1 MFWDFFFPVIIIS
14 FTNYFYLDYRLMF
27 IFYLKLI
34 YSVFIFI
41 ILNLV
46 LFYIS
51 ITFLSVIQ
59 RQEQTDL

>member
-1 MFWDFFFPVIIIS
+1 MV
-14 FTNYFYLDYRLMF
+14 

>member
-1 MFWDFFFPVIIIS
+1 
-14 FTNYFYLDYRLMF
+14 MF

>member
-1 MFWDFFFPVIIIS
+1 
-14 FTNYFYLDYRLMF
+14 MF

-59 RQEQTDL
+59 RQDQTDL

>member
-34 YSVFIFI
+34 YSVFIFY
-41 ILNLV
+41 N
-46 LFYIS
+46 S
-51 ITFLSVIQ
+51 
-59 RQEQTDL
+59 

>member
-1 MFWDFFFPVIIIS
+1 
-14 FTNYFYLDYRLMF
+14 MF

-34 YSVFIFI
+34 YSMFIFI